1 MIFTPFGTSG
11 TTRRVAAALLLAVT
25 LTLTCAAP
33 SHAWMGSG
41 RPTADSADRPTPG
54 GRFIHFL
61 LAIFGFSGGGM
72 DPNGNH

>member
-1 MIFTPFGTSG
+1 MIFTRFGTSG
-11 TTRRVAAALLLAVT
+11 TTRRATAALILAFT

-54 GRFIHFL
+54 GFLHFL
-61 LAIFGFSGGGM
+61 LAIFGFAGGGM
-72 DPNGNH
+72 DPNGDH